1 MKSSN
6 PVFGRGY
13 AAIKPGTLDRT
24 VDQLE
29 ESYAAPAASSLHT
42 GRMTIDD
49 VVIRTSILFVVLVAV
64 GGYAW
69 SQNLGAPALFIGA
82 IGGLVLAMVNSFSK
96 KVRPIAAIGYAA
108 FEGLVLGVLSHM
120 YETQYPGI
128 VSQAVLGT
136 IAAFAGVLIAYTS
149 KKVQVTPKFQR
160 ATMGALV
167 GYMILGLISMF
178 AAFAGVGGGY
188 GFYGVSG
195 LGLLLALGGVA
206 FASFF
211 LILDFDMVSQ
221 MIKNGAPQEESW
233 RAGFGLM
240 VTVVWLYME
249 ILRLI
254 SILRRD

>member
-24 VDQLE
+24 VEQLE
-29 ESYAAPAASSLHT
+29 ASYAAPAASSLHT

-64 GGYAW
+64 GGFAW
-69 SQNLGAPALFIGA
+69 SQNLGGGVLLLGA
-82 IGGLVLAMVNSFSK
+82 IGGLVIAMVNSFSK
-96 KVRPIAAIGYAA
+96 RVRPAAAIGYAA
-108 FEGLVLGVLSHM
+108 CEGLVLGVLSHM

-149 KKVQVTPKFQR
+149 KKVQVTPQFQR
-160 ATMGALV
+160 AMMGALI
-167 GYMILGLISMF
+167 GYMVLGFISMI

-195 LGLLLALGGVA
+195 LGLLLAVGGVA

-211 LILDFDMVSQ
+211 LILDFDMVAQ